1 MSNLSDLASAIKP
14 FRDDF
19 LHYAPRAL
27 RIRTKSGEIHPFRLN
42 TAQAYVHSQLQR
54 QLEETGKIRAI
65 VLKGRQ
71 QGMSTYIEGRYY
83 WRTSMNLGKQA
94 LILTHLQD
102 STDALFDMT
111 KRYHDLC
118 PDALKPKTSA
128 ASAKELKFSELDS
141 GYIVATAGSKSV
153 GRGRTIQ
160 YFHGCLGLDTDV
172 VSSSGALVK
181 VRDVVL
187 GQELVTHTGKLAR
200 VSFISSQV
208 KPVFDVRLKGL
219 KSLPLV
225 ATGEH
230 RFWTPSGWKELID
243 IEVGDRIGYPVRVIA
258 PHVFALPFRQ
268 PDSLRLQG
276 GGRRDTGPDSV
287 ELSFDLGRI
296 IGLYLA
302 EGCVIRQNK
311 SPHAASA
318 VSFTIHEREAER
330 TIKWLNPLA
339 NLFRSVKHATR
350 KDSKTNTVTVYG
362 KSFAMFIEAL
372 VGAKDAKRFPANWWL
387 MPRDFVEGLCI
398 GYLAGD
404 GHSSKRE
411 YNRRISISSIRSAT
425 VFGLRDALASLGYGW
440 ASIAYRGPGIRS
452 GRNERAQWA
461 LRLSGRGVD
470 ELCSRLD
477 WSMPPRRRTGAYG
490 DVEVSSGYAWIPVL
504 SKEEIGEHEVR
515 DFEIADEDHSY
526 CTAHG
531 ASHNSEAAFWPNAEE
546 HMAGLG
552 QAVPDMAGTEVILES
567 TANGVGNLFHSMCMD
582 AVKGIG
588 DYRLIFV
595 PWFWQDEYQTIT
607 PPDFDLEPDERD
619 YAALYKLTPEQ
630 MLWRRRKIQ
639 DDFRGDVA
647 LFDQEY
653 PATVNLAFRRVS
665 GNPLIDP
672 ALVALARTPES
683 QSVEASGPR
692 IMGVDPA
699 EYGDDATAIAM
710 RQGRKVE
717 RIHRYYKRG
726 PMEVV
731 GIVAKLADDWKPD
744 AINVDCTG
752 VGSGVADR
760 LTELGFRVNRVHF
773 GAKAIQYDI
782 YAIRRD
788 EIWGEMK
795 QWLENAPN
803 ALPNDDALE
812 ADMTAPQ
819 YTYDSSRRLKLE
831 SKETMRK
838 RGISSP
844 DSADALALTFAV
856 PYSAQTE
863 QSSKFK
869 QQRTSKRDWR
879 AI

>member
-27 RIRTKSGEIHPFRLN
+27 RIRTKSGEIHPFKLN
-42 TAQAYVHSQLQR
+42 TAQAYVNSQLQR
-54 QLEETGKIRAI
+54 QLAETGKIRAI

-83 WRTSMNLGKQA
+83 WRTSLNFGKQA

-160 YFHGCLGLDTDV
+160 YFHG
-172 VSSSGALVK
+172 
-181 VRDVVL
+181 
-187 GQELVTHTGKLAR
+187 
-200 VSFISSQV
+200 
-208 KPVFDVRLKGL
+208 
-219 KSLPLV
+219 
-225 ATGEH
+225 
-230 RFWTPSGWKELID
+230 
-243 IEVGDRIGYPVRVIA
+243 
-258 PHVFALPFRQ
+258 
-268 PDSLRLQG
+268 
-276 GGRRDTGPDSV
+276 
-287 ELSFDLGRI
+287 
-296 IGLYLA
+296 
-302 EGCVIRQNK
+302 
-311 SPHAASA
+311 
-318 VSFTIHEREAER
+318 
-330 TIKWLNPLA
+330 
-339 NLFRSVKHATR
+339 
-350 KDSKTNTVTVYG
+350 
-362 KSFAMFIEAL
+362 
-372 VGAKDAKRFPANWWL
+372 
-387 MPRDFVEGLCI
+387 
-398 GYLAGD
+398 
-404 GHSSKRE
+404 
-411 YNRRISISSIRSAT
+411 
-425 VFGLRDALASLGYGW
+425 
-440 ASIAYRGPGIRS
+440 
-452 GRNERAQWA
+452 
-461 LRLSGRGVD
+461 
-470 ELCSRLD
+470 
-477 WSMPPRRRTGAYG
+477 
-490 DVEVSSGYAWIPVL
+490 
-504 SKEEIGEHEVR
+504 
-515 DFEIADEDHSY
+515 
-526 CTAHG
+526 
-531 ASHNSEAAFWPNAEE
+531 SEAAFWPNAEE
-546 HMAGLG
+546 HMAGIG
-552 QAVPDMAGTEVILES
+552 QAVPDMPGTEVILES

-582 AVKGIG
+582 AAKEVG

-595 PWFWQDEYQTIT
+595 PWFWQDEYKTT
-607 PPDFDLEPDERD
+607 LPDDFDMEPEERD
-619 YAALYKLTPEQ
+619 YSALYKLTPEQ

-672 ALVALARTPES
+672 ALVAMARTPES

-744 AINVDCTG
+744 TINVDCTG

-760 LTELGFRVNRVHF
+760 LIELGYRVNRVHF
-773 GAKAIQYDI
+773 GSKAIQSDI

-856 PYSAQTE
+856 PFSAQTE
-863 QSSKFK
+863 QTSKFK